1 MTFGGFRQVM
11 AYLGD
16 TALVEKREVEALQ
29 SQIIDIRQL
38 SKGHDVDI
46 WRLSTGYELDVW

>member
-1 MTFGGFRQVM
+1 M

-46 WRLSTGYELDVW
+46 WRLSTGYELDIW